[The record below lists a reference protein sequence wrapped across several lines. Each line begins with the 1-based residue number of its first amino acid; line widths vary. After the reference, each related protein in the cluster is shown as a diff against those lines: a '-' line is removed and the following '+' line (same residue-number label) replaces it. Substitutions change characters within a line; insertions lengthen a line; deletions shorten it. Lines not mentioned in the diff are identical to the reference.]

1 MKKNNKGFFL
11 PEAIVVIS
19 LITAVMAFVYP
30 NLAKLYENYENRV
43 KYYDQPEDLYV
54 LKALYDSGKILI
66 TDCKS
71 KTDLKASSDIDTSDV
86 IDSGLEK
93 IYIGNYT
100 NRNVNDNVS
109 YNFKRYLNRMKIS
122 TNDSSSCRIVGIF
135 KGEDEESNE
144 IYRYASIK
152 VDNTSGKIEN
162 IDETTKYD
170 DEDNEDDTNPPQ
182 DNQDSEGYESD
193 TPEEDDENIIE

>member
-54 LKALYDSGKILI
+54 LKALYDSGKISI
-66 TDCKS
+66 NDC
-71 KTDLKASSDIDTSDV
+71 
-86 IDSGLEK
+86 SGLTYLENDSNIDIRNVRNSGLK
-93 IYIGNYT
+93 EIYIGNYT
-100 NRNVNDNVS
+100 NRNVSDDVS

-122 TNDSSSCRIVGIF
+122 TNDSSSYRIVGIF
-135 KGEDEESNE
+135 NVDGKE
-144 IYRYASIK
+144 RYASIK
-152 VDNTSGKIEN
+152 VDSNVEC
-162 IDETTKYD
+162 
-170 DEDNEDDTNPPQ
+170 PQ
-182 DNQDSEGYESD
+182 Q
-193 TPEEDDENIIE
+193 

>member
-19 LITAVMAFVYP
+19 LVTAVMAFVYP
-30 NLAKLYENYENRV
+30 NLAKLYENFENRV

-54 LKALYDSGKILI
+54 LKALYDSKKITI
-66 TDCKS
+66 SDCKS
-71 KTDLKASSDIDTSDV
+71 KTILEKDSNINFSNVSA
-86 IDSGLEK
+86 SGLEK

-100 NRNVNDNVS
+100 NRDVSSNVS

-135 KGEDEESNE
+135 KVDDKE
-144 IYRYASIK
+144 RYASIK
-152 VDNTSGKIEN
+152 VDSNTQ
-162 IDETTKYD
+162 TT
-170 DEDNEDDTNPPQ
+170 P
-182 DNQDSEGYESD
+182 
-193 TPEEDDENIIE
+193 